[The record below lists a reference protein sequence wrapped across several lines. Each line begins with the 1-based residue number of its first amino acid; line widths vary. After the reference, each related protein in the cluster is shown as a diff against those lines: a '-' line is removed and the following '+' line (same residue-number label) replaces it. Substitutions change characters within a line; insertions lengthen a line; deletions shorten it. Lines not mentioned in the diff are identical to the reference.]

1 MDFTQV
7 FNADLWSSFFQDW
20 DQFAQ
25 GFLFSLLISIGALLT
40 ALFLGVIFGAM
51 STTKSKVLRF
61 LSRVYVEFYQNTPLL
76 VQFVIIYYGL
86 PLISNFVFMPSI
98 YWTAVICVGLYH
110 GAYIAEVIRTG
121 IEAVPVGQTEAALS
135 QGFTYIETMR
145 LIILPQ
151 AIRTIL
157 PPMANQV
164 VISSKTLPQ

>member
-7 FNADLWSSFFQDW
+7 FNADLWASFFQDW

-86 PLISNFVFMPSI
+86 PLISNFVLMPSI

-135 QGFTYIETMR
+135 
-145 LIILPQ
+145 
-151 AIRTIL
+151 
-157 PPMANQV
+157 
-164 VISSKTLPQ
+164 

>member
-7 FNADLWSSFFQDW
+7 FNADLWASFFQDW

-86 PLISNFVFMPSI
+86 SSCHPFTGLLLSVWDSTTEPISLKSFGQ
-98 YWTAVICVGLYH
+98 GLRLCRS
-110 GAYIAEVIRTG
+110 ARLR
-121 IEAVPVGQTEAALS
+121 QLSRKALP
-135 QGFTYIETMR
+135 
-145 LIILPQ
+145 ILKPCG
-151 AIRTIL
+151 
-157 PPMANQV
+157 
-164 VISSKTLPQ
+164 